1 MPSDLESAA
10 NSLSEQTKKLQ
21 IALHYTFGD
30 EEKAKKMVN
39 GSYLDLYAIKG
50 KFSSSSVYGAF
61 IVFLNTSY
69 MRVVSSYSMISR
81 SFEIADIKTNQDWRN
96 YEKQLV
102 EISKKSGFDEAMTS
116 KMKDSMGKALTI
128 TEITKFGK
136 LIEQDDGIAVNHNF
150 QKFIADVT
158 GFQNVEL
165 SVDYEKIS
173 SIAME
178 LNSLTSIKISAA
190 AEAVK
195 ETIAEADIKVE
206 KLDDPLEGKEVKL
219 ILNGALIL
227 SPIKGKDISE
237 LSIGDRIM
245 ISIID
250 KSPKATDLLKA
261 FNSFRED
268 GSAKP
273 IAGRI
278 VSIKHA
284 NDYKLFAIVAK
295 GIYIKIVEEEDFIK
309 VAMDP
314 TYYNTQSSTEE
325 ADTKKN
331 RVMMFVLAG
340 VFVVLVAIILVFVFT
355 L

>member
-1 MPSDLESAA
+1 MPSDLDSAA

-21 IALHYTFGD
+21 IALYYTFGD
-30 EEKAKKMVN
+30 EDKAKKMLN
-39 GSYLDLYAIKG
+39 GSYLDLYVIKG
-50 KFSSSSVYGAF
+50 KFASSSVYGAF
-61 IVFLNTSY
+61 IVFMNTAY
-69 MRVVSSYSMISR
+69 LRVVNSYSMLSR
-81 SFEIADIKTNQDWRN
+81 SFEVSDVKTTLDWRTF
-96 YEKQLV
+96 EKQLV
-102 EISKKSGFDEAMTS
+102 EISRKNGFDEALTA

-128 TEITKFGK
+128 QEITKFAK

-150 QKFIADVT
+150 QKFISDVT

-173 SIAME
+173 SISME
-178 LNSLTSIKISAA
+178 LNSTTGTKIPAS
-190 AEAVK
+190 EPVK
-195 ETIAEADIKVE
+195 EKQQEEDVKVE

-237 LSIGDRIM
+237 LVIGDRIM

-250 KSPKATDLLKA
+250 KSSKASDVLKA
-261 FNSFRED
+261 FNAVRED

-284 NDYKLFAIVAK
+284 EDYKLFAIVAK
-295 GIYIKIVEEEDFIK
+295 GIYVKIEEEENFIK

-314 TYYNTQSSTEE
+314 TYYNNQSPTED
-325 ADTKKN
+325 ADNKKN
-331 RVMMFVLAG
+331 KMTMFILAG
-340 VFVVLVAIILVFVFT
+340 VFFVLVAIILVFVFT